1 MLFALDLD
9 SSTPLYQQIRDQV
22 VDGLATGQLWEGEP
36 LPTIRQFASDFGINL
51 HTVRK
56 AYEILEREGFVR
68 VQRQRGVVVSRTG
81 RRDAGA
87 PGWEARLRTLLAEE
101 YAHGQT
107 RDEIL
112 ERCRRVLSA
121 FNGTGTERERTTEV

>member
-9 SSTPLYQQIRDQV
+9 SPTPLYQQIRDQV
-22 VDGLATGQLWEGEP
+22 VDGLATGQLREGEP

-68 VQRQRGVVVSRTG
+68 VQRQRGVMVSRTG

-87 PGWEARLRTLLAEE
+87 PEWEARLRTLLAEE
-101 YAHGQT
+101 YAHGKT
-107 RDEIL
+107 RDEL
-112 ERCRRVLSA
+112 LDRCRRVLSA
-121 FNGTGTERERTTEV
+121 FNGGGTERTTKA